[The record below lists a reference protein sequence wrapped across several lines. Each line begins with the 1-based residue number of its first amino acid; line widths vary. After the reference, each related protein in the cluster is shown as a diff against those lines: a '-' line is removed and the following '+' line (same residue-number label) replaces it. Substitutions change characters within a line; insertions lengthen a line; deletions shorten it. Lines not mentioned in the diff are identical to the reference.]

1 MNVEDIREF
10 CLSLGSDV
18 EEKLPFVMFKN
29 GEGVLVFYVCGH
41 MFCFFDLNDFQVIS
55 LKCQPERID
64 EIIVPSRLRTES
76 PIRLCRQP
84 VQRVAET
91 LDRYRPTYR
100 AGRVT
105 T

>member
-1 MNVEDIREF
+1 MNVEEIQDF

-64 EIIVPSRLRTES
+64 EIIVVYLKYLLY
-76 PIRLCRQP
+76 LCTRFNIY
-84 VQRVAET
+84 VWSKTA
-91 LDRYRPTYR
+91 
-100 AGRVT
+100 
-105 T
+105 